1 MKKPNRRD
9 TKLESEGAEFLVL
22 AHLLIE
28 GMSAYK
34 CYVNL
39 PGHDLTVVNHE
50 TGRTAK
56 IQVKSRWSAGS
67 ASFPIKNFN
76 CDFVAFVGLNRRAD
90 DKVGRKGSAKNE
102 SPKIYM
108 FPVNIVREHHDTSS
122 SMHKVHIN
130 RIPDLESYR
139 DNWKLVRD
147 FLGRG

>member
-1 MKKPNRRD
+1 MKKPKRRD
-9 TKLESEGAEFLVL
+9 TRLESEGAEFLVL

-56 IQVKSRWSAGS
+56 IQVKSRWSAGA
-67 ASFPIKNFN
+67 ASFPIKNFA
-76 CDFVAFVGLNRRAD
+76 CDFVAFVALNRRSD
-90 DKVGRKGSAKNE
+90 DKTGKKGSSTNGC
-102 SPKIYM
+102 PHIYM
-108 FPVNIVREHHDTSS
+108 FPADLVRQHHDTGSTWR
-122 SMHKVHIN
+122 KAHIH
-130 RIPDLESYR
+130 RIPDWESYR
-139 DNWKLVRD
+139 DNWKLVRE